1 MKDLIMHKKH
11 VGEIGEKY
19 AIFFLF
25 GGGGD
30 DDLKKR
36 FKLMIYSLQVQYF
49 NHQAIMIFKQT
60 E

>member
-25 GGGGD
+25 DGGGD
-30 DDLKKR
+30 DDLKKD
-36 FKLMIYSLQVQYF
+36 S
-49 NHQAIMIFKQT
+49 NS
-60 E
+60 

>member
-19 AIFFLF
+19 AIFFCLV
-25 GGGGD
+25 GGGD

-36 FKLMIYSLQVQYF
+36 FKLMIYSLQAQYF